1 MHLIGQYIWTTK
13 KLSNIYANY
22 LNYRNIVGGII
33 DFDVNGDAVEFEM
46 ARPAVPAT
54 QKEWLAG
61 QFEVQK
67 K

>member
-1 MHLIGQYIWTTK
+1 MRWFLNH
-13 KLSNIYANY
+13 Y

-46 ARPAVPAT
+46 ARPAVSAT